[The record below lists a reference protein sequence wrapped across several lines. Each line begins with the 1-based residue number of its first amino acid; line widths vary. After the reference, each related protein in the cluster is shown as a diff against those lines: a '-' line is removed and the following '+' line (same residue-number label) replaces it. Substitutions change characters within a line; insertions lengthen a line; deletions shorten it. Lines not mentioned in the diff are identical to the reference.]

1 MDDISVGSVVQP
13 DWNSGELRILLMDQ
27 IQVLYDVWWSHAQEW
42 GFSTLSG
49 QGHYYCVPTGLL
61 RGRSTVLRTEPLTD
75 IERAIHRPDL
85 PLRLLRSPS
94 MQWSK
99 DQYQDMPRFIAA
111 HQADIEQ
118 LGISDDD
125 VALDAP
131 EVFLAPFAPGG
142 RIKQGTRLK
151 ALNGR
156 NFSSIE
162 LLWRAYAVQA
172 PHLRTS
178 PNGIGIYRAGFKS
191 KAPVFYLWGADD
203 MAGHTAFAEGRDP
216 LKSAGMTNADRPE
229 SLQDA
234 QESYQESY
242 ADRLDRWRNNLPFS
256 EWRTNLEVGLEQYTQ
271 ANCDQA
277 ERILQDLVDGLI
289 KVGETAPEAKKVV
302 LFKTA
307 VEALNDL
314 NDETG
319 MIETGER
326 EELCDLFDLIA
337 ADCGI
342 DPSKYGSGE
351 GLASEW
357 RDW

>member
-1 MDDISVGSVVQP
+1 MHGISVGSVVQP
-13 DWNSGELRILLMDQ
+13 DWDGRAHRILLMDQ
-27 IQVLYDVWWSHAQEW
+27 IQVLYDVWWSHAHEW
-42 GFSTLSG
+42 GFSTLSSE
-49 QGHYYCVPTGLL
+49 GHYYCLPTKLL
-61 RGRSTVLRTEPLTD
+61 RGRSTVLRSEPLTD

-99 DQYQDMPRFIAA
+99 NQYQNMSHFIGANQA
-111 HQADIEQ
+111 HIEH

-131 EVFLAPFAPGG
+131 EVFLAPFGPSGG
-142 RIKQGTRLK
+142 MKRGVRLK

-172 PHLRTS
+172 PQHRTS
-178 PNGIGIYRAGFKS
+178 TNGIGIYRAGFKS
-191 KAPVFYLWGADD
+191 KAPVFYLWGSDD
-203 MAGHTAFAEGRDP
+203 RAGHTALAKGRDP
-216 LKSAGMTNADRPE
+216 LKSGGMTNADRRE

-234 QESYQESY
+234 QESY
-242 ADRLDRWRNNLPFS
+242 ADRLSRWRNSLPFS
-256 EWRTNLEVGLEQYTQ
+256 DWRTNFQRGLEQYTQ

-277 ERILQDLVDGLI
+277 ERILKALVDGLI
-289 KVGETAPEAKKVV
+289 KVGETAPEAKKVI
-302 LFKTA
+302 LFKAA
-307 VEALNDL
+307 VEALNAL
-314 NDETG
+314 NAETN

-326 EELCDLFDLIA
+326 EELCELFNLIA
-337 ADCGI
+337 VDCGI

>member
-13 DWNSGELRILLMDQ
+13 DWDGRAHRILLMDQ
-27 IQVLYDVWWSHAQEW
+27 IQVLYDVWWSHAHEW

-49 QGHYYCVPTGLL
+49 EGHYYCLPTGLL
-61 RGRSTVLRTEPLTD
+61 RGRSTVLRSEPLTD

-99 DQYQDMPRFIAA
+99 DQYQDMSHFIAA
-111 HQADIEQ
+111 HQADIEH
-118 LGISDDD
+118 LRISDDD

-131 EVFLAPFAPGG
+131 EVFLAPFGPAG
-142 RIKQGTRLK
+142 RIKRGVRLK
-151 ALNGR
+151 ASNGR

-172 PHLRTS
+172 PQLRTS
-178 PNGIGIYRAGFKS
+178 TNGIGIYRAGFKS
-191 KAPVFYLWGADD
+191 KAPVFYLWGCDD
-203 MAGHTAFAEGRDP
+203 MAGHTALAEGRDP
-216 LKSAGMTNADRPE
+216 LKSGGTTDADRRE

-234 QESYQESY
+234 EESY
-242 ADRLDRWRNNLPFS
+242 AGRLDRWRSNLPFS
-256 EWRTNLEVGLEQYTQ
+256 DWRANLERGLEQYTQ

-277 ERILQDLVDGLI
+277 ERILKELVDGLI
-289 KVGETAPEAKKVV
+289 KAGETAPEAKKVV

-307 VEALNDL
+307 VEALNAL
-314 NDETG
+314 NAETN

-326 EELCDLFDLIA
+326 EELCELFNLIA
-337 ADCGI
+337 VDCGI
-342 DPSKYGSGE
+342 DPGKYGSGE

>member
-1 MDDISVGSVVQP
+1 VDDISVGSVVQP
-13 DWNSGELRILLMDQ
+13 DWDSRAHRILLMDQ
-27 IQVLYDVWWSHAQEW
+27 IQVLYDVWWSHAHEW

-49 QGHYYCVPTGLL
+49 EGHYYCLPTGLL
-61 RGRSTVLRTEPLTD
+61 RGRSTVLRSEPLTD

-99 DQYQDMPRFIAA
+99 DQYQDMSRFIAA
-111 HQADIEQ
+111 HQADIEH
-118 LGISDDD
+118 LRISDDD

-131 EVFLAPFAPGG
+131 EVFLAPFGPGG
-142 RIKQGTRLK
+142 RIKRGVRLK

-172 PHLRTS
+172 PQLRTS
-178 PNGIGIYRAGFKS
+178 TNGIGIYRAGFKS
-191 KAPVFYLWGADD
+191 KAPAFYLWGADD
-203 MAGHTAFAEGRDP
+203 MAGHTALAEGRDP
-216 LKSAGMTNADRPE
+216 LKSGGTTDADRRE

-234 QESYQESY
+234 EESY
-242 ADRLDRWRNNLPFS
+242 ADRLNRWRNNLPFS
-256 EWRTNLEVGLEQYTQ
+256 DWRTNFELGLEQYTQ

-277 ERILQDLVDGLI
+277 ERILKELVDGLI
-289 KVGETAPEAKKVV
+289 KAGEAAPEAKKVI

-307 VEALNDL
+307 VEALNAL
-314 NDETG
+314 NAETN

-326 EELCDLFDLIA
+326 EELCELFNLIA
-337 ADCGI
+337 VDCGI